1 MAGQARIDLL
11 TAAGPG
17 NGTDFA
23 LASGGKYAFQAESP
37 AWNGGNAKLQ
47 ISMPSGT
54 WVDVTSGSLS
64 ANGMLTVDLPQ
75 GRVRAVVTTT
85 VSVTANLMLVPSK
98 EQ

>member
-1 MAGQARIDLL
+1 MAGFGRIDLL
-11 TAAGPG
+11 SATGPG

-23 LASGGKYAFQAESP
+23 LPTGGKFAFQAESP

-47 ISMPSGT
+47 ITMPSGT
-54 WVDVTSGSLS
+54 WVDVTNGSLS

-85 VSVTANLMLVPSK
+85 LSVTANLMLVPSK
-98 EQ
+98 NQ